1 VLRAACEGMN
11 TPHRGGLKWYRAY
24 VGTTTDKKLGAI
36 ALRAGVSRS
45 VVVASWHVILESA
58 ADANAGGECQ
68 CDEFDVSAALGEP
81 LEAIQRVM
89 VCFAEANMFRDGR
102 VTAWQRRQYESD
114 SSAERTKQWR
124 DRNKQAPRRPCDVTV
139 TPPDTESDTDTEHIQ
154 KKDIRAVATAP
165 RPDVYF
171 EEFWGKYP
179 KRDGANP
186 KEPARKKFLAAVKS
200 GADPE
205 AIIRAAKRSADVARS
220 NGQIGTPY
228 VPQAVTWLN
237 QQRWG
242 DYPALTVIAG
252 TPTPPDPS
260 LPSDAEL
267 RARYERKEATGREQ
281 DQTSGPARVFPQ
293 GAGAD
298 GEEPAGFRDQAR
310 VG

>member
-1 VLRAACEGMN
+1 MSRWFRVYDDMVDDPKVQRLPDASFKVLVNLWCLASQCGGKLPSIDDMAFKLRMKPEKVAALISSL
-11 TPHRGGLKWYRAY
+11 T
-24 VGTTTDKKLGAI
+24 
-36 ALRAGVSRS
+36 
-45 VVVASWHVILESA
+45 
-58 ADANAGGECQ
+58 NAGLI
-68 CDEFDVSAALGEP
+68 DEIDDELAPHNWDKRQFKSDVSNE
-81 LEAIQRVM
+81 RVKRHRERK
-89 VCFAEANMFRDGR
+89 CN
-102 VTAWQRRQYESD
+102 VTD
-114 SSAERTKQWR
+114 T
-124 DRNKQAPRRPCDVTV
+124 VTV

-205 AIIRAAKRSADVARS
+205 AIIRAAKRSADEARS